1 MKDAAQNIPA
11 QSEQLVGIKVIYMGV
26 IMFFSTFLSLY
37 KAALTALKI
46 FC

>member
-11 QSEQLVGIKVIYMGV
+11 QSEQLMGLKGIIMGL

-37 KAALTALKI
+37 LLH
-46 FC
+46 

>member
-37 KAALTALKI
+37 MLH
-46 FC
+46 